1 MVSNQFESKATITCF
16 KDTRTFGAQ
25 EDPYYANLT
34 FLPPRTLDVGPELKV
49 TTQTGTHIGAY
60 NDTYPDVRQFLRV
73 PFAQPPVGDL
83 RWHSPQKLQIDPQK
97 IVDSTRFGPNCA
109 QYVPAGETF
118 WNQYAPTN
126 QVSSLGQRLDDD
138 QVSWSSSEDCLNLA
152 IWTPAYANSTS
163 RLPVAVFV
171 SGGGMVTGGIDIPS
185 QLPTNWVSR
194 SQEHIAV
201 TINYRLNIFGNPMAK
216 ALNGTSF
223 QLQDV
228 RAAVEWVYENIEA
241 FGGDPDN
248 IFLWGQSAGASLT
261 HLYTLAYPHLPLASH
276 FGVISSNEDE
286 TVHAEILA
294 ESDVYDQFGT
304 LSRALG
310 CDYGND
316 YDAQINCM
324 RQISWV
330 QISEFI
336 NKFNFTAGVPYNF
349 AYLPPDE
356 TYIFSNETDRY
367 EKGLVASGPM
377 IRSNAA
383 RERPSPNATYSREIE
398 ISDLCYTLS
407 DAVRR
412 YNAGLDTYKYIWAG
426 NFSNISPT
434 PWLGAFHWTDLLM
447 IMGTYPTDRAP
458 ESTISELEI
467 DTSKAMQD
475 YMLAFTRSPN
485 SLPSLGW
492 PLFNPNA
499 TDGGLLLEFGNGTTV
514 KNITGDYVFSAC
526 TYSNGTVRI
535 TG

>member
-1 MVSNQFESKATITCF
+1 
-16 KDTRTFGAQ
+16 
-25 EDPYYANLT
+25 
-34 FLPPRTLDVGPELKV
+34 
-49 TTQTGTHIGAY
+49 
-60 NDTYPDVRQFLRV
+60 
-73 PFAQPPVGDL
+73 
-83 RWHSPQKLQIDPQK
+83 
-97 IVDSTRFGPNCA
+97 
-109 QYVPAGETF
+109 
-118 WNQYAPTN
+118 
-126 QVSSLGQRLDDD
+126 
-138 QVSWSSSEDCLNLA
+138 
-152 IWTPAYANSTS
+152 
-163 RLPVAVFV
+163 
-171 SGGGMVTGGIDIPS
+171 
-185 QLPTNWVSR
+185 
-194 SQEHIAV
+194 
-201 TINYRLNIFGNPMAK
+201 
-216 ALNGTSF
+216 
-223 QLQDV
+223 QDV

-294 ESDVYDQFGT
+294 ESVVYDQFDT

-330 QISEFI
+330 PISKFI

-349 AYLPPDE
+349 AYLPPMM
-356 TYIFSNETDRY
+356 TLLRHTDRY
-367 EKGLVASGPM
+367 ENGLVASGPM

-407 DAVRR
+407 DAVSR

-458 ESTISELEI
+458 
-467 DTSKAMQD
+467 
-475 YMLAFTRSPN
+475 
-485 SLPSLGW
+485 G
-492 PLFNPNA
+492 
-499 TDGGLLLEFGNGTTV
+499 
-514 KNITGDYVFSAC
+514 
-526 TYSNGTVRI
+526 
-535 TG
+535 

>member
-1 MVSNQFESKATITCF
+1 MWIASVKLSVLLALTWVSN
-16 KDTRTFGAQ
+16 
-25 EDPYYANLT
+25 
-34 FLPPRTLDVGPELKV
+34 
-49 TTQTGTHIGAY
+49 
-60 NDTYPDVRQFLRV
+60 
-73 PFAQPPVGDL
+73 
-83 RWHSPQKLQIDPQK
+83 
-97 IVDSTRFGPNCA
+97 
-109 QYVPAGETF
+109 
-118 WNQYAPTN
+118 
-126 QVSSLGQRLDDD
+126 
-138 QVSWSSSEDCLNLA
+138 
-152 IWTPAYANSTS
+152 
-163 RLPVAVFV
+163 
-171 SGGGMVTGGIDIPS
+171 
-185 QLPTNWVSR
+185 
-194 SQEHIAV
+194 
-201 TINYRLNIFGNPMAK
+201 
-216 ALNGTSF
+216 
-223 QLQDV
+223 
-228 RAAVEWVYENIEA
+228 
-241 FGGDPDN
+241 PDN
-248 IFLWGQSAGASLT
+248 IFLWGQSSGASLT

-276 FGVISSNEDE
+276 FGVIPSNEDE
-286 TVHAEILA
+286 TVHAETLA
-294 ESDVYDQFGT
+294 ESDLYNQFDT

-336 NKFNFTAGVPYNF
+336 IKFNFTAGVPYNF

-407 DAVRR
+407 DAVSR

-458 ESTISELEI
+458 GSTISELEI
-467 DTSKAMQD
+467 DTSKVMQD

-492 PLFNPNA
+492 PPFNPNA
-499 TDGGLLLEFGNGTTV
+499 TNGGLLLELGNGTTV

-526 TYSNGTVRI
+526 TYSNQTVRI

>member
-1 MVSNQFESKATITCF
+1 MLLQCSLLALGCTILP
-16 KDTRTFGAQ
+16 TFGAQ

-49 TTQTGTHIGAY
+49 TTQTGTHIGGA
-60 NDTYPDVRQFLRV
+60 D
-73 PFAQPPVGDL
+73 
-83 RWHSPQKLQIDPQK
+83 
-97 IVDSTRFGPNCA
+97 CA

-118 WNQYAPTN
+118 WNQHAPTN

-138 QVSWSSSEDCLNLA
+138 QVSWSSSEDCLNFA

-163 RLPVAVFV
+163 RLPVAIFV

-185 QLPTNWVSR
+185 QLPTNWRTSPTDD
-194 SQEHIAV
+194 SQDPI
-201 TINYRLNIFGNPMAK
+201 AK

-294 ESDVYDQFGT
+294 ESVVYDQFDT

-330 QISEFI
+330 PISKFI

-349 AYLPPDE
+349 AYLPPMMTLLRHVTDE

-367 EKGLVASGPM
+367 ENGLVASGPM

-407 DAVRR
+407 DAVSR

-458 ESTISELEI
+458 
-467 DTSKAMQD
+467 
-475 YMLAFTRSPN
+475 
-485 SLPSLGW
+485 G
-492 PLFNPNA
+492 
-499 TDGGLLLEFGNGTTV
+499 
-514 KNITGDYVFSAC
+514 
-526 TYSNGTVRI
+526 
-535 TG
+535 